1 MDLKQFSRFL
11 REVREEWHKPVRS
24 KSIRNREKVIINAY
38 ERWAFDEIYI
48 YVFAHDSIDPC
59 VAIEELMELADDKA
73 CRTWD
78 SDTNLMFNILY
89 DICREVLDV
98 LRAMKGE

>member
-11 REVREEWHKPVRS
+11 REIREEWHKPLRS
-24 KSIRNREKVIINAY
+24 ERIKNREIMAANTY
-38 ERWAFDEIYI
+38 ERWAFDEIYL
-48 YVFAHDSIDPC
+48 YVFHHDNLDER
-59 VAIEELMELADDKA
+59 VAIEELMVLADEKA
-73 CRTWD
+73 CLTNSGD
-78 SDTNLMFNILY
+78 VNLMFNILY